1 MTEATTGSDMGIGV
15 AMLFGLLG
23 IGGAVVMY
31 AAAVGHNQVLSAW
44 GFAGA
49 MTAAAILIAAIHLYE

>member
-1 MTEATTGSDMGIGV
+1 MAETATGSDMGIGV

-23 IGGAVVMY
+23 IACAVVMY
-31 AAAVGHNQVLSAW
+31 VAAVGHNQTLSGW

-49 MTAAAILIAAIHLYE
+49 MIAGTILIAAVHLYG